1 MRLGRLVREQC
12 DGFAAEMFGSVW
24 TEWTPLLF
32 AMRDGHWFRRAS
44 MRKVPRDPCVYELVI
59 ARDSQRVAV
68 YLGKTRNLR
77 RRLFAYAWRGSHL
90 APLLQEALAK
100 GWRVETR
107 WMEHKDPR
115 LVEWLMLK
123 RFDYAWNAGE
133 NGATRV
139 VGLDAEREGTSHEE
153 TGE

>member
-1 MRLGRLVREQC
+1 MPRLGRLVRERC

-32 AMRDGHWFRRAS
+32 AIRDSHWYRRAS
-44 MRKVPRDPCVYELVI
+44 LARVPRTPCAYELAVY
-59 ARDSQRVAV
+59 RNGRRVAV
-68 YLGKTRNLR
+68 YLGKTTCLR

-90 APLLQEALAK
+90 APLLQEALARGDRIDVK
-100 GWRVETR
+100 

-133 NGATRV
+133 NGTTRPV
-139 VGLDAEREGTSHEE
+139 EE
-153 TGE
+153 DDSTTLPLVEV